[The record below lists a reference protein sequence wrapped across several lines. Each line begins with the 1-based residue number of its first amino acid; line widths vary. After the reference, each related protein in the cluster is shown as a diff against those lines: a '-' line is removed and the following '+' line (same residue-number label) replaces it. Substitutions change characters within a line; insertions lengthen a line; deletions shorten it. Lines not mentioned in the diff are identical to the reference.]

1 MPEPREVAASQCHL
15 NEIAAELIRMLPGDR
30 KLAGLTIEALRE
42 HTWAA
47 GFAFQSRPPPH
58 THIDPAAARKEIAVL
73 TVKVIQAKKASD
85 AAQARAVAYSLK
97 RLPWLSADA
106 AALTRQHGY
115 TGERPALVY
124 LITHNRHGAAKVG
137 VSDVAGTRLARHQQ
151 RGWQLTAAFQVP
163 AKTAIEIE
171 TKVLCWWRGELGLPS
186 FLNRAQMPQGGWTET
201 VDAARIDLAVAVTL
215 ICQMAVATHRGPK

>member
-1 MPEPREVAASQCHL
+1 MPEPREVAASQGHL
-15 NEIAAELIRMLPGDR
+15 NEIAAELIRMPPGDR

-47 GFAFQSRPPPH
+47 GFAFESRPPPD

-85 AAQARAVAYSLK
+85 AAQARARAMAYSLK

-115 TGERPALVY
+115 TGERSALVY
-124 LITHNRHGAAKVG
+124 LITRDRYSTAKVG
-137 VSDVAGTRLARHQQ
+137 VSDVAGTRLAKHQQ
-151 RGWQLTAAFQVP
+151 RGWQVTAAFQVP

-171 TKVLCWWRGELGLPS
+171 AHQTPPAASRMAGCRQ
-186 FLNRAQMPQGGWTET
+186 RASEVFGSQTGAH
-201 VDAARIDLAVAVTL
+201 DA
-215 ICQMAVATHRGPK
+215 